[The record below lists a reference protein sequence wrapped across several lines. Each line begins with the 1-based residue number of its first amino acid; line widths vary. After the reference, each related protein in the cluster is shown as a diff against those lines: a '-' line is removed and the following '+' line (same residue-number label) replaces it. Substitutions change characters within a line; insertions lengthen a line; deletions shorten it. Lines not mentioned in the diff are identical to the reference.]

1 MRFIPAFLGALLV
14 TIGVF
19 LFMQGLIAGRQRDGE
34 QLVLRPPVEII
45 ERQEEQ
51 QREETEEKIEQRER
65 PEPVMEELRLAP
77 LVAQPSVELE
87 VPVLEMASGDL
98 DIAAVGEQWSAP
110 LGKGGGGFL
119 DGQGV
124 GAEGFVEVVPYTTR
138 TPNVPEL
145 AWKNKISGWV
155 LVAFNVMPDGNT
167 RNVRVLDA
175 SPRGV
180 FEEKVIAAVSDWKY
194 SLRFRGKVEGDI
206 VMTQKIEIDW
216 KDFPMNIPNVD

>member
-14 TIGVF
+14 TIAVF
-19 LFMQGLIAGRQRDGE
+19 LFMQGLIAGRQPAEE

-45 ERQEEQ
+45 ERREEQ
-51 QREETEEKIEQRER
+51 AEETEEEIEPQEQ
-65 PEPVMEELRLAP
+65 PEPAMEELQLAP
-77 LVAQPSVELE
+77 LSPQPSIELE

-119 DGQGV
+119 DGQGI

-138 TPNVPEL
+138 KPNVPEL
-145 AWKNKISGWV
+145 AWKNKVNGWV
-155 LVAFNVMPDGNT
+155 LVAFNVMPDGDT

-194 SLRFRGKVEGDI
+194 SVRFRGEVEGDI
-206 VMTQKIEIDW
+206 VMTQKIEVKW